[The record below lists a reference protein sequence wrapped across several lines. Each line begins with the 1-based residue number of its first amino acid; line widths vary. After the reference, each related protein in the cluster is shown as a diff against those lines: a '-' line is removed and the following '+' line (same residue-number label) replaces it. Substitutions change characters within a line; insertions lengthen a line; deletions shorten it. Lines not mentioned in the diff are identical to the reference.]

1 MHHEGILIFIFLA
14 LVLLFPIIIFVRVY
28 GMTYSGLRASGY
40 SKKPLAQPDETTETE
55 QITEKQAD
63 QEQDPQKAE

>member
-1 MHHEGILIFIFLA
+1 MQHEGILIFIFLA
-14 LVLLFPIIIFVRVY
+14 LVLLFPIIIFLRVY

-55 QITEKQAD
+55 QISEKQP
-63 QEQDPQKAE
+63 EQKPDSKEAE

>member
-28 GMTYSGLRASGY
+28 GMTYSGLRASGF
-40 SKKPLAQPDETTETE
+40 SKKPANQPDETMETE
-55 QITEKQAD
+55 QVSEKQPEQKPGS
-63 QEQDPQKAE
+63 QEAE